1 MYVRKKGISLFLVS
15 LELFY
20 SSLLRIVLKLYID
33 RMIVVLLAG
42 NMKGSLRVIN
52 SIFNFE

>member
-1 MYVRKKGISLFLVS
+1 MYVRKKGIRLFLVS

-20 SSLLRIVLKLYID
+20 SLLLRIVLKLYID

>member
-1 MYVRKKGISLFLVS
+1 MYVRKKGIRLFLVS